1 MCLKIPG
8 MYIKLVVVVYFL
20 LTCHAL
26 SAQDCILKNAHAHN
40 DYKHKHPLS
49 DALQN
54 KFNSIEADIF
64 LINNQLIVSHTRP
77 FLNKKKTLESLYLK
91 PLLDS
96 CLKNNGTVYKNCDES
111 IILLIDIKTDANETY
126 KELKKDLEKYNSILS
141 KYENGNIKFNA
152 VTIILTGNKPFDELQ
167 KETIRYAFID
177 QSLLSLDKSF
187 ESTLCLMASTKYSNL
202 LSWNG
207 KGEIPKEEK
216 EKLTTLVN
224 QAHKEDKV
232 VRLWASPE
240 NKKVWAELLNCGVDL
255 INTDKLEM
263 LGDFL
268 KEQKKIIIVP
278 Q

>member
-1 MCLKIPG
+1 MLLRILSFIIFFIFP
-8 MYIKLVVVVYFL
+8 VFL
-20 LTCHAL
+20 FSQNCVLL
-26 SAQDCILKNAHAHN
+26 NAHAHN

-111 IILLIDIKTDANETY
+111 LILLIDIKTDANETY
-126 KELKKDLEKYNSILS
+126 KELKKDLEKYKSILS
-141 KYENGNIKFNA
+141 KYENGNITFNA

-167 KETIRYAFID
+167 KENLRYAFID
-177 QSLLSLDKSF
+177 QSLLGLDKAF
-187 ESTLCLMASTKYSNL
+187 EQTVCMMASTKYSNIL
-202 LSWNG
+202 TWKG

-263 LGDFL
+263 LGNFL